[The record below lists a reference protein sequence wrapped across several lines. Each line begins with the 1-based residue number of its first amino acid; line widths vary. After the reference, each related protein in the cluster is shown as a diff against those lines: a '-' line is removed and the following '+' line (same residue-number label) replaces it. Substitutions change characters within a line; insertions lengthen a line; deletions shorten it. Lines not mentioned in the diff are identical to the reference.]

1 LIITS
6 GEEKMK
12 KLKMMVLSIALIAVI
27 FGSMQVASAATLGPH
42 LVWHDLNGNGII
54 EAGEPGVSGVT
65 VELYKC
71 DGTFVTSTTTNSWG
85 AFIFEDLPVGSYYE
99 KVILPSG
106 YAFTL
111 QDQGASDWDD
121 SDFDPTTGQSP
132 CVNLPTE
139 DTVFCSLK
147 AGLVCVPTGAGLTP
161 GFWKNNLAVYL
172 GLAKGNRGYSDPTGS
187 PTVTKDTM
195 EDFFDGLA
203 GTYDL
208 NQLYRELCP
217 QLDGTTAAIR
227 DAAANVF
234 NVAAGLLPGPP
245 WV

>member
-1 LIITS
+1 
-6 GEEKMK
+6 MK
-12 KLKMMVLSIALIAVI
+12 KLKMMGLAVALITVI
-27 FGSMQVASAATLGPH
+27 FGSIQVAAAANLGPH
-42 LVWHDLNGNGII
+42 MVWHDLNGNGIQD
-54 EAGEPGVSGVT
+54 AGEPGISGVT

-71 DGTFVTSTTTNSWG
+71 DGTFVASTTTSDENGYYG
-85 AFIFEDLPVGSYYE
+85 AGYYGFYGISVGSYYE

-106 YAFTL
+106 YIFTL
-111 QDQGASDWDD
+111 KDQGTNDALD
-121 SDFDPTTGQSP
+121 SDFDPATGTSP
-132 CVNLPTE
+132 CVYLPSE
-139 DTVFCSLK
+139 DTTFCTFD

-172 GLAKGNRGYSDPTGS
+172 GLANGNRGYSNPTGS

-217 QLDGTTAAIR
+217 QFDGTTAAIR

-234 NVAAGLLPGPP
+234 NVAAGLPPGPP
-245 WV
+245 WA